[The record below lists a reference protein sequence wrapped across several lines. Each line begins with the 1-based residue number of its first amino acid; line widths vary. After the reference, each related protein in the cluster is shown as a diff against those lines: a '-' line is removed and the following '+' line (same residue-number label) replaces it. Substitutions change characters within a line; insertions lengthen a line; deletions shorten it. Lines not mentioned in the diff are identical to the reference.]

1 LNKIYILFLLVKS
14 MVKKSMVRKVFINKK
29 NNQLNVPLSKKQ
41 IKKIDPTIK
50 FGEDLFVELVIFNKK
65 KK

>member
-1 LNKIYILFLLVKS
+1 
-14 MVKKSMVRKVFINKK
+14 MAKKSMVRKVFVNKR

-41 IKKIDPTIK
+41 IKKTNPTIK
-50 FGEDLFVELVIFNKK
+50 FGEDLFVKLVIFNKK

>member
-1 LNKIYILFLLVKS
+1 MADRI
-14 MVKKSMVRKVFINKK
+14 MVRKVFVNKK
-29 NNQLNVPLSKKQ
+29 NKQLTVPLSRKE

-50 FGEDLFVELVIFNKK
+50 FSDNLFVKITIFNKK

>member
-1 LNKIYILFLLVKS
+1 